1 MSKIIYILQNTYYS
15 EQDWEVF
22 TSLKKAEEAMQKELS
37 YTNIKHREEE
47 AKKYKILEYIIK

>member
-1 MSKIIYILQNTYYS
+1 MSKIIYILQNVYHS

-37 YTNIKHREEE
+37 YTSIKYRDEE